1 MTSIIETLR
10 EFVRPTNLMER
21 LLGIRKINWKFQ
33 SKSSKL
39 FSIIKVYSI
48 FFTVVFQ
55 YSVRNITYFILFSKL
70 QAELFQK
77 SYHRQFQ

>member
-39 FSIIKVYSI
+39 FSIIKVYI
-48 FFTVVFQ
+48 VFQ